1 MSSYSVI
8 ISDADAEASKV
19 LGRMRL
25 DGVHQVA
32 VPFDERCVRAWRRGA
47 PAPDMDVQAMIKVL
61 WLRYSTL
68 YRRSFRDPAVC

>member
-1 MSSYSVI
+1 MFSYSVC

-47 PAPDMDVQAMIKVL
+47 PAPDMDVERIINVL
-61 WLRYSTL
+61 WVRSRAL
-68 YRRSFRDPAVC
+68 YRRSFRDPAVS